1 MIIGTNDT
9 VRVGIIGCGG
19 IANGK
24 HMPSLSKL
32 KTAKMVAFCDII
44 EERALEARE
53 KYGTPDCAVYTDYKK
68 LLEDKS
74 IDVVHVC
81 TPNRSHSFITVDALE
96 AGKHVMC
103 EKPMAINSEEAQ
115 KMLDAAKRTGK
126 KLSIGYQSRHRAD
139 SLFLKGEA
147 EAGTFGD
154 IYYAKATA
162 IRRRAVPTWGVF
174 LNEYEQGGGPLID
187 IGTHA
192 LDLTLWTLDNYK
204 PKYCVGTAYHKLN
217 DTKDQGNAWGNWDPE
232 KFTVEDS
239 AFGFIVMENG
249 ATIYL
254 ESSWALNTLEVREAV
269 TSFCGTKAGA
279 DMIDGV
285 RINGVR
291 QNLQYVMKPDMKA
304 KGAAFFDGV
313 KGETPADR
321 EARLWIDA
329 VINDKAPF
337 VLPEQALVVT
347 QILEGIYTSAKTGD
361 IFRF

>member
-1 MIIGTNDT
+1 MKKLKI
-9 VRVGIIGCGG
+9 GIIGCGG

-24 HMPSLSKL
+24 HMPSLKKL
-32 KTAKMVAFCDII
+32 SDKAEMVAFCDII
-44 EERALEARE
+44 VERAEEA
-53 KYGTPDCAVYTDYKK
+53 KKNYGTPDAKVYADYKE
-68 LLEDKS
+68 LLADPT

-103 EKPMAINSEEAQ
+103 EKPMAINSAEAK
-115 KMLDAAKRTGK
+115 KMLDAAARTGK
-126 KLSIGYQSRHRAD
+126 KLTIGYQSRQRTD
-139 SLFLKGEA
+139 SLFMKKEA
-147 EAGTFGD
+147 EAGTFGE

-192 LDLTLWTLDNYK
+192 LDLTLWMMDNYK

-217 DTKDQGNAWGNWDPE
+217 KDTNQGNAWGKWDPE

-249 ATIYL
+249 ATIVL
-254 ESSWALNTLEVREAV
+254 ESAWALNSLDVREAV
-269 TSFCGTKAGA
+269 TTICGTKAGA
-279 DMIDGV
+279 DMNGGL
-285 RINGVR
+285 RINGIRNNV
-291 QNLQYVMKPDMKA
+291 QYVSEYA
-304 KGAAFFDGV
+304 VNGGSAAAFYDGEG
-313 KGETPADR
+313 GEDPSAR

-329 VINDKAPF
+329 ILNDTDPSVK
-337 VLPEQALVVT
+337 PEQAYVVT

-361 IFRF
+361 IYKF